1 MLDIKFI
8 RKNPQLVA
16 ESLKKRGSDLDLDYF
31 LGLDQEKR
39 QIIQETEELK
49 MERNRAS
56 AQVARIKKEGGDAQE
71 LVSGLGEL
79 SARIKE
85 KDAALK
91 EIEDRVQE
99 WIISAPNI
107 VHEDVPQGLTE
118 DDNLEVKTWGEKPEF
133 LFKPREHWETGTELE
148 GLDFERGASVT
159 GSRFVFYFGW
169 AARMERALIN
179 FMLDV
184 QTGEHG
190 YIETLPPMI
199 VNRASMTA
207 TGQLPKF
214 ESDLFKLEDWDYFLI
229 PTAEVPLTNIH
240 RGEVLAEKDLP
251 KGFAAFTGCFR
262 SEAGSYGKDTRGIIR
277 QHQFNKVELVWFAH
291 PDRSYQQLEILLSH
305 AEKILQ
311 LLGLHYRVVVLCTG
325 DLGFGSAKT
334 YDVEVWLPGQGR
346 YREISSCS
354 NFEDF
359 QARRGDIRFRPEKD
373 KKTRFVHTLNGS
385 GLAVGRTMV
394 AILENYQQEDG
405 SVVVPQVLRPYMG
418 GLEVI
423 RSGQRA

>member
-8 RKNPQLVA
+8 RKNPDLVA
-16 ESLKKRGSDLDLDYF
+16 QSLKKRRSDLDVEYF
-31 LGLDQEKR
+31 LSLDQKR
-39 QIIQETEELK
+39 RQFIQETEELK
-49 MERNRAS
+49 MERNKAS
-56 AQVARIKKEGGDAQE
+56 AEVARAKKMGQE
-71 LVSGLGEL
+71 ASELLSGLGDL

-85 KDAALK
+85 LDAATK
-91 EIEDRVQE
+91 EVDEKVQD
-99 WIISAPNI
+99 WIMSAPNI
-107 VHEDVPQGLTE
+107 VHDDVPEGLSDE
-118 DDNLEVKTWGEKPEF
+118 DNLEIKKWGQKPAF
-133 LFKPREHWETGTELE
+133 FFSPREHWEIGTELK

-184 QTGEHG
+184 QTGNHG
-190 YIETLPPMI
+190 YIETIPPMI
-199 VNRASMTA
+199 VNRTSMTA

-214 ESDLFKLEDWDYFLI
+214 ESDLFKLENWDYYLI

-240 RGEVLAEKDLP
+240 RGEVLSEDDLP

-262 SEAGSYGKDTRGIIR
+262 SEAGSYGKDTKGIIR

-291 PDRSYQQLEILLSH
+291 PDKSYEQLEILLCH

-311 LLGLHYRVVVLCTG
+311 LLGLHYRVVTLCAG

-334 YDVEVWLPGQGR
+334 YDIEVWLPGQGK

-359 QARRGDIRFRPEKD
+359 QARRGDIRFKPSQG
-373 KKTRFVHTLNGS
+373 KKTQYVHTLNGS

-405 SVVVPQVLRPYMG
+405 SIIVPEALRPYMG
-418 GLEVI
+418 GLEI
-423 RSGQRA
+423 IS

>member
-8 RKNPQLVA
+8 RKNPELVA
-16 ESLKKRGSDLDLDYF
+16 RSLKKRRSDLDVDYF
-31 LGLDQEKR
+31 LHLDQKR
-39 QIIQETEELK
+39 REIIQKTEELK
-49 MERNRAS
+49 MERNKASSEVGRA
-56 AQVARIKKEGGDAQE
+56 KKEGRDAGE
-71 LVSGLGEL
+71 ILAGLGEL

-85 KDAALK
+85 MDTALK
-91 EIEDRVQE
+91 QVDEEVHA
-99 WIISAPNI
+99 WIMSAPNI
-107 VHEDVPQGLTE
+107 VHDDVPQGMDE
-118 DDNLEVKTWGEKPEF
+118 EDNLEVKKWGHQPEF
-133 LFKPREHWETGTELE
+133 SFTPLEHWKIGTDLK

-184 QTGEHG
+184 QTRQHG
-190 YIETLPPMI
+190 YIETIPPMI
-199 VNRASMTA
+199 VNRTSMTA

-214 ESDLFKLEDWDYFLI
+214 ESDLFKLENWEYFLI

-240 RGEVLAEKDLP
+240 RGEVLSEDDLP

-262 SEAGSYGKDTRGIIR
+262 SEAGSHGKDTKGIIR

-291 PDRSYQQLEILLSH
+291 PDKSYEQLETLLAH

-311 LLGLHYRVVVLCTG
+311 LLGLHYRVVTLCTG

-334 YDVEVWLPGQGR
+334 YDIEVWLPGQNR

-354 NFEDF
+354 NFQDF
-359 QARRGDIRFRPEKD
+359 QARRADIKFKPKQG
-373 KKTRFVHTLNGS
+373 KKSRLVHTLNGS

-394 AILENYQQEDG
+394 AILENYQQKDG
-405 SVVVPQVLRPYMG
+405 SVIVPEALRPYMG
-418 GLEVI
+418 GLEI
-423 RSGQRA
+423 IKA

>member
-8 RKNPQLVA
+8 RKNPELVA
-16 ESLKKRGSDLDLDYF
+16 KSLKKRQSSLDIDYF
-31 LGLDQEKR
+31 LSLDQERRK
-39 QIIQETEELK
+39 IIQKTEELK
-49 MERNRAS
+49 MKRNQASSEVGRA
-56 AQVARIKKEGGDAQE
+56 RKEGLDAAGLLE
-71 LVSGLGEL
+71 GLGEL

-85 KDAALK
+85 MDASLK
-91 EIEDRVQE
+91 EIDGKVHE
-99 WIISAPNI
+99 WMMSVPNI
-107 VHEDVPQGLTE
+107 VHKDVPEGTDE
-118 DDNLEVKTWGEKPEF
+118 SDNLEIKTWGTKPHMDFE
-133 LFKPREHWETGTELE
+133 PREHWETGTDLK

-179 FMLDV
+179 FMLDI
-184 QTGEHG
+184 QTSCHG
-190 YIETLPPMI
+190 YIETIPPMM

-214 ESDLFKLEDWDYFLI
+214 ESDLFKLENWDYFLI

-240 RGEVLAEKDLP
+240 RGEIISEDELP
-251 KGFAAFTGCFR
+251 KGYASFTGCFR
-262 SEAGSYGKDTRGIIR
+262 SEAGSHGKDTKGIIR
-277 QHQFNKVELVWFAH
+277 QHQFNKVELVWFTH
-291 PDRSYQQLEILLSH
+291 PDKSYEQLEILLAH

-311 LLGLHYRVVVLCTG
+311 LLNLHYRVVTLCTG

-334 YDVEVWLPGQGR
+334 YDIEVWLPGQKK

-359 QARRGDIRFRPEKD
+359 QARRGDIKFRSSQS
-373 KKTRFVHTLNGS
+373 KKTHFVHTLNGS

-394 AILENYQQEDG
+394 AILENYQQQDG
-405 SVVVPQVLRPYMG
+405 SVVVPEVLRPYMG
-418 GLEVI
+418 GVEI
-423 RSGQRA
+423 INHR